1 MPPWIDAPCPWSVD
15 NYRLAGRFPL
25 KSAIG
30 QETAA
35 TSRPAAGAT
44 RQAALDR
51 AREFSPFLREAA
63 AALPQLADLF
73 VEQGSVSAIE
83 AAVAVRGDTVEAEL
97 RRQRLGLAL
106 TVAFGDLAGELSFE
120 EATGALSDFA
130 DSAIERALAAALNE
144 RVPGCEVKGITA
156 LALGKL
162 GSRELN
168 YSSDVDL
175 LLLFD
180 PETMPRRERDDPSE
194 AAVRVGKRMIELLQ
208 KRTGD
213 GYVVR
218 VDLRLRP
225 SPEVTPIVLPVNA
238 AISHYESSALPWERA
253 AFIRA
258 RVCAGDRTL
267 GEHFLQSIK
276 PFVWRRSLD
285 FGVIE
290 EVREI
295 SARIRDHYAQGAQLG
310 PGFDLKRGR
319 GGIREVEFFAQIQ
332 QMIHGGRDPAVR
344 EPATLDALDALQR
357 TGKIGA
363 DDAAALAEAYRLF
376 RTIEHRVQM
385 IDDAQTHL
393 LPLDRSALDQVAHLH
408 ELPDGDALIE
418 LLRPHVERTETLFNS
433 LAPDREGRLSNDE
446 DKLAEELRTLGFDNP
461 DVAMRRIH
469 DWRSGKAR
477 SLRSPAAL
485 TAFEG
490 MLPGLLREIATGP
503 DPERALNRFADIIE
517 RLSSG
522 INLYRLL
529 EARPQLARH
538 LALILAHAPPL
549 GDMLAARPDLLDGLI
564 DESSFSLPPEP
575 DVLSERL
582 LSAMAGEAYDR
593 ALDRTRRQVNER
605 RFALGVTLIAAHA
618 DPLDV
623 AIGYSDVAESAVV
636 ALAEL
641 ATDELARTYGRVPG
655 AELIILALGRFG
667 GRALTH
673 ASDLDIIYLYDAPPG
688 AMSDGAKSVSATDY
702 FNRLANRVTAAL
714 SVSTA
719 VGGLY
724 DVDTRLRPQ
733 GSEGMLAVSLEGFV
747 DYQRGE
753 AWTWEHM
760 ALCRA
765 RPIYG
770 SAQKR
775 EKIRQA
781 IHSILAD
788 RGDKAKIRADAAK
801 MRDEMARHKRPS
813 GPLDIK
819 LGPGGLVDLE
829 FAVHTLQLTNGQG
842 LDTRLECAIAGLAEK
857 GLMDPSY
864 DADLR
869 LLSRMLVV
877 MRLVAP
883 DGKEPPEKSRGL
895 VASLCGHESWESLLA
910 AHDEARQR
918 IAALWKKVK
927 EAP

>member
-1 MPPWIDAPCPWSVD
+1 MPDPRQTALTPALSGKAAREDAL
-15 NYRLAGRFPL
+15 R
-25 KSAIG
+25 
-30 QETAA
+30 
-35 TSRPAAGAT
+35 
-44 RQAALDR
+44 R
-51 AREFSPFLREAA
+51 AREFSPFLRETSAA
-63 AALPQLADLF
+63 SAELAQLF
-73 VEQGSVSAIE
+73 VGKGSE
-83 AAVAVRGDTVEAEL
+83 AAVEAALAATGDTVEAEL
-97 RRQRLGLAL
+97 RRQRSGVAL
-106 TVAFGDLAGELSFE
+106 TVALGDLAGELSFE
-120 EATGALSDFA
+120 QATRYLSDFA
-130 DSAIERALAAALNE
+130 DSAIEKALATALTE
-144 RVPGCEVKGITA
+144 RVPDAEMRGITV

-180 PETMPRRERDDPSE
+180 PDTMPKRERDDRSE
-194 AAVRVGKRMIELLQ
+194 AAVRVGRRMIELIQ
-208 KRTGD
+208 KRTAD
-213 GYVVR
+213 GYVQR

-225 SPEVTPIVLPVNA
+225 SPEVTPIVLPINA

-258 RVCAGDRTL
+258 RVCAGDREL
-267 GEHFLQSIK
+267 GEEFLKAIQ

-295 SARIRDHYAQGAQLG
+295 SARIRDHFAQGAKLG

-332 QMIHGGRDPAVR
+332 QMIHGGRDVKVR
-344 EPATLDALDALQR
+344 APATLDALDALR
-357 TGKIGA
+357 ETGKIEEA
-363 DDAAALAEAYRLF
+363 DAQVLADAYRLF

-393 LPLDRSALDQVAHLH
+393 LPLDREALDRVANLH
-408 ELPDGDALIE
+408 GMSSSEDLIA
-418 LLRPHVERTETLFNS
+418 LLRPYVERAEQLFNS
-433 LAPDREGRLSNDE
+433 LAPDREGRLSSDE
-446 DKLAEELRTLGFDNP
+446 DKLAGELKALGFDDP
-461 DVAMRRIH
+461 SVAMRRIH

-477 SLRSPAAL
+477 SLRSPAAQ
-485 TAFEG
+485 TAFEA

-503 DPERALNRFADIIE
+503 DPERALNRFADIVE

-538 LALILAHAPPL
+538 LALVLAHAPPL
-549 GDMLAARPDLLDGLI
+549 GEMLAARPDLLDGLI
-564 DESSFSLPPEP
+564 DESSFALPPAPEILAGDLVTELGNEP
-575 DVLSERL
+575 
-582 LSAMAGEAYDR
+582 YDR
-593 ALDRTRRQVNER
+593 ALDRARRFVNER
-605 RFALGVTLIAAHA
+605 RFALGVQLIAAHA

-623 AIGYSDVAESAVV
+623 AMGYSDVAESAVV

-641 ATDELARTYGRVPG
+641 ASRELARTYGRIEG
-655 AELIILALGRFG
+655 AELVILALGRFG

-673 ASDLDIIYLYDAPPG
+673 ASDLDIIYLYDAPSG
-688 AMSDGAKSVSATDY
+688 AMSDGRKSVSATDY

-724 DVDTRLRPQ
+724 EVDTRLRPQ
-733 GSEGMLAVSLEGFV
+733 GSEGMLAVSLDGFL
-747 DYQRGE
+747 DYQRTE

-765 RPIYG
+765 RPIFG
-770 SAQKR
+770 SPEKR
-775 EKIRQA
+775 SQVRDAIRTV
-781 IHSILAD
+781 LAA
-788 RGDKAKIRADAAK
+788 RENPDKVRADATK
-801 MRDEMARHKRPS
+801 MRSDMARHKKPS

-829 FAVHTLQLTNGQG
+829 FAVHTLQLTTGQG
-842 LDTRLECAIAGLAEK
+842 LDTRLEYAIAGLAEQ
-857 GLMDPSY
+857 GLI
-864 DADLR
+864 DAAFDVDLR

-883 DGKEPPEKSRGL
+883 GGNEPSEKSRAL
-895 VASLCGHESWESLLA
+895 VAALCGHDRWDSLLA

-918 IAALWKKVK
+918 IATLWKSVREMK
-927 EAP
+927 